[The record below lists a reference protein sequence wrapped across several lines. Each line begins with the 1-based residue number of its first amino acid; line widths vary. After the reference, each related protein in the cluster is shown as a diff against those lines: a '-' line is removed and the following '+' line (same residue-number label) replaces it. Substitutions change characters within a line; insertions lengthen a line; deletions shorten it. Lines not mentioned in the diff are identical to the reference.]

1 MKKYVFLTFAVSGVG
16 GTQIYVRNKL
26 LFLQKHGWD
35 ATVICTEPGNDVV
48 VKELKPFEF
57 NVFPQLMKNPYLF
70 SKKERN
76 GIIEKLKNIIGDTDC
91 EVVIETNFIQVNLWG
106 ELLAQDIGAKHFVY
120 LIQED
125 YSLSDLRYMKFYDFK
140 YNRGELA
147 GNTDYALS
155 TLFEG
160 YREIPATKKG
170 GLIAVCY
177 NTIEDC
183 ESEHDNCLVDA
194 DYYIGSIGR
203 VNKPFINPMVNDICD
218 FVSGYPDKRFQ
229 LVFFGGSPDD
239 NDYKAI
245 YDRIADVSNLSVY
258 ITGPIFPVPRHLLK
272 EMDVFVSAAGA
283 ARTSSD
289 EGYITIT
296 IDTVD
301 FEPIGILGYTT
312 NDNVH
317 RNPQKP
323 HESTQKLL
331 KRILID
337 KEFADIKPTVAL
349 PSPDFMEVFKGHME
363 YLSESTDQ
371 KEYYKMTLMK
381 PKFMSI
387 LSYRLFG
394 ENGLQKIY
402 KILSNIKK
410 RIVK

>member
-26 LFLQKHGWD
+26 LFLQKHGYD
-35 ATVICTEPGNDVV
+35 VTVICTEPGNDVV
-48 VKELKPFEF
+48 VKELKPYEQF
-57 NVFPQLMKNPYLF
+57 VLPQLLKNPYLF
-70 SKKERN
+70 SKKDRKR
-76 GIIEKLKNIIGDTDC
+76 IIDKMTGWIGDTDC

-106 ELLAQDIGAKHFVY
+106 ELLAKEIGAKHFAF

-160 YREIPATKKG
+160 YREIPDSKKG

-183 ESEHDNCLVDA
+183 DSEHDKGVVQA

-203 VNKPFINPMVNDICD
+203 VNKPFIDPMVDDICD
-218 FVSGYPDKRFQ
+218 FVKGYPDKHFH
-229 LVFFGGSPDD
+229 LMFFGGSPDD
-239 NDYKAI
+239 SDYKAI
-245 YDRIADVSNLSVY
+245 YERVDKVENLSVY

-272 EMDVFVSAAGA
+272 KMDVFISAAGA

-289 EGYITIT
+289 DGYITIT

-317 RNPQKP
+317 RNPQLP
-323 HESTQKLL
+323 HESTKCLL

-337 KEFADIKPTVAL
+337 KEFDGVKPPMVVS
-349 PSPDFMEVFKGHME
+349 SPDYMEVFKEHMQ
-363 YLSESTDQ
+363 YLSESTDT
-371 KEYYKMTLMK
+371 KEYYDIKAVR
-381 PKFMSI
+381 PKVMSI

-402 KILSNIKK
+402 RTFSNLKR

>member
-26 LFLQKHGWD
+26 LFLQKYGWD
-35 ATVICTEPGNDVV
+35 IIVICTEPGNDVV
-48 VKELKPFEF
+48 VKELKPYESY
-57 NVFPQLMKNPYLF
+57 VLPQLLKNPYLF
-70 SKKERN
+70 SKKERRAIL
-76 GIIEKLKNIIGDTDC
+76 GKMIEWIGDTDC
-91 EVVIETNFIQVNLWG
+91 ELVIETNFIQVNLWG
-106 ELLAQDIGAKHFVY
+106 ELLAESIKAKHFTY

-125 YSLSDLRYMKFYDFK
+125 YSLSDLRYMKFYDYK

-160 YREIPATKKG
+160 YREIPDSKKG

-183 ESEHDNCLVDA
+183 ESEHDKGIVDV

-203 VNKPFINPMVNDICD
+203 LNKPFINPMVADICD
-218 FVSGYPDKRFQ
+218 FVKNYPDKKFQ
-229 LVFFGGSPDD
+229 LVFFGGSPEGK
-239 NDYKAI
+239 DYTDI
-245 YDRIADVSNLSVY
+245 YEAVEKVDNLSVY

-272 EMDVFVSAAGA
+272 KMDVFVSAAGA
-283 ARTSSD
+283 ARTSAD

-312 NDNVH
+312 DDNVH
-317 RNPQKP
+317 RNPQLP

-331 KRILID
+331 QRILID
-337 KEFADIKPTVAL
+337 KEFAGIEPTVAL
-349 PSPDFMEVFKGHME
+349 PSPDYMEVFKGHMQ
-363 YLSESTDQ
+363 YLSESVNT
-371 KEYYKMTLMK
+371 KEYYNMKLMK
-381 PKFMSI
+381 PKFASI
-387 LSYRLFG
+387 ISYRLFG